1 MTKPMNPTIWILI
14 RIVVAA
20 AVMTVVACL
29 QVNSFSE
36 TEQHLILTT
45 VAALAGADILQQI
58 VKGRNA

>member
-1 MTKPMNPTIWILI
+1 MNATLWILI

-20 AVMTVVACL
+20 GVMVGVACL

-36 TEQHLILTT
+36 TEQHLVLTT

-58 VKGRNA
+58 AKGKTCEEH

>member
-1 MTKPMNPTIWILI
+1 MNPAIWVIV

-20 AVMTVVACL
+20 TVMTVVACL
-29 QVNSFSE
+29 QVNNFSD

-58 VKGRNA
+58 AKGKTCEEH